1 MISGNNSEP
10 LGVGATRLHQKS
22 TVVESKQARTAD
34 DESDKKHYR
43 GNHLKTITA

>member
-1 MISGNNSEP
+1 MISGDNSKP
-10 LGVGATRLHQKS
+10 LGVEATGLHQIS
-22 TVVESKQARTAD
+22 TVVGSKQARTAD